1 MDYWKLVWKDFKAGS
16 NTAFEKI
23 YYKFIDVLYRY
34 GTKITTDRELVK
46 DSIQQ
51 LFLEL
56 YLSKNISDP
65 ENIEYYLLKALK
77 RIIMKRMNDKQKYVN
92 VVENDLPAFAIEL
105 SPESLMIASEQLRS
119 ELNLINDS
127 IQSLPPQ
134 KKELLYLK
142 FYSGLNNKQIG
153 LMLDMKPET
162 VQKQIYRILKKLKVK
177 FHEQFQEFFFLCLIT

>member
-1 MDYWKLVWKDFKAGS
+1 
-16 NTAFEKI
+16 
-23 YYKFIDVLYRY
+23 
-34 GTKITTDRELVK
+34 
-46 DSIQQ
+46 
-51 LFLEL
+51 
-56 YLSKNISDP
+56 
-65 ENIEYYLLKALK
+65 
-77 RIIMKRMNDKQKYVN
+77 
-92 VVENDLPAFAIEL
+92 
-105 SPESLMIASEQLRS
+105 MIASEQLRS

-177 FHEQFQEFFFLCLIT
+177 FHEQFQEFFFLCLITWKKEPDFCPFFCFFPTV